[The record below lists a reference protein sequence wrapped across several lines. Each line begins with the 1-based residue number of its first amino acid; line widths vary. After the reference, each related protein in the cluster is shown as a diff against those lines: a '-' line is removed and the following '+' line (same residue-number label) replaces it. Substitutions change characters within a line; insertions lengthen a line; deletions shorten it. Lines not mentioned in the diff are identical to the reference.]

1 MARQRLRFL
10 CAICVSALA
19 LLGLLPAS
27 AQQSADPNLDLAK
40 RATVFIYQAKTSESA
55 LTVACIS
62 TGIII
67 SADGLILSNAGGIVP
82 SRQCDGDTLIVSLNV
97 DLDEPPIPKYRA
109 ELASAD
115 PGLDIA
121 LLRITRELDGR
132 LIARGEL
139 PILPFVEI
147 GNSDEVAIDDN
158 LTFVGYPDLGN
169 DPVSSARGTVTALL
183 AEPRG
188 GGGAWFKTRAE
199 IPGAMAGGGAYNSS
213 GELIGIPTNAP
224 LTGIA
229 SAANCRYLD
238 DTNRDGLV
246 NRSDYC
252 VPVGDFI
259 STIRPIGLAQSLIRG
274 AVLGLEAA
282 AVSSASVASAP
293 ATPMSPPRISRL
305 FFAPTVQGGMPAT
318 VIGSLPANARSLYL
332 FFDYDN
338 MTSDTV
344 YELRVTRDGI
354 PDRVFSLPPV
364 RWSGGEQGL
373 WYIGAREQAWA
384 NGAYEF
390 TLLIDGA
397 SAGSQQILVGGGNA
411 GRAQFSDIVFGTLD
425 QAGNLIG
432 NGSIVPIGSVAYA
445 RFLHANISAGTTW
458 SAIWYFRGTEFAR
471 TADVWSEGSHGSKV
485 VSVGPTGGL
494 LPGQYRLELY
504 IDGALSATSDFFVA
518 GLPGAPLPRVFTNLR
533 FVSASSPSEARL
545 APSAASFPGSISNLY
560 AVFDW
565 QRIEIGTPWTLR
577 WLVDEQVF
585 FQESYRWSLA
595 DSGAGFVVALPD
607 PSDGSYELQLLVN
620 NLLLADLTATVGI
633 GQLPIDRFARYE
645 GTVLSGSVI
654 DAATKQGIPNITIA
668 LISED
673 YAASEFEWKQEQLVA
688 LVTSDRN
695 GVFQFPRPLA
705 FDTPYSVVI
714 EADGYIPQAA
724 DGFSFTPNQPSAD
737 ITIEMARG

>member
-1 MARQRLRFL
+1 MTRQLPNIPRKI
-10 CAICVSALA
+10 CAILAALA
-19 LLGLLPAS
+19 LIVPAT
-27 AQQSADPNLDLAK
+27 AQRNADPNLEVAT
-40 RATVFIYQAKTSESA
+40 RGTVFIYQARTSDIALA
-55 LTVACIS
+55 LTCVS
-62 TGIII
+62 TGTLI
-67 SADGLILSNAGGIVP
+67 SADGLILTNAGGVVP
-82 SRQCDGDTLIVSLNV
+82 SRQCDGDALIISLNV

-109 ELASAD
+109 EIVSAD

-121 LLRITRELDGR
+121 LVRITRELDGR

-147 GNSDEVAIDDN
+147 GSSEDVTIDDN
-158 LTFVGYPDLGN
+158 LIFVGYPDIGN
-169 DPVSSARGTVTALL
+169 DPVAITRGTVTAFL

-188 GGGAWFKTRAE
+188 GSRTWFKTRAE
-199 IPGAMAGGGAYNSS
+199 IPGTMAGGGAYNSS

-224 LTGIA
+224 LTGV
-229 SAANCRYLD
+229 SSSTNCRYLD

-274 AVLGLEAA
+274 ARLGLEVAV
-282 AVSSASVASAP
+282 VSSASSP
-293 ATPMSPPRISRL
+293 TSSTPPPRISRL
-305 FFAPTVQGGMPAT
+305 FFAPSVQGAMPAT
-318 VIGSLPANARSLYL
+318 VVGSLPANARSLYL

-338 MTSDTV
+338 MTSETV

-364 RWSGGEQGL
+364 RWSGDEQGM

-397 SAGSQQILVGGGNA
+397 SAGSQQILVGGGA
-411 GRAQFSDIVFGTLD
+411 DSQGLFSDIVFGTLD
-425 QAGNLIG
+425 HAGNLIG
-432 NGSIVPIGSVAYA
+432 NGSIVPIGNIAYA
-445 RFLHANISAGTTW
+445 RFLHANMRAGTPW

-471 TADVWSEGSHGSKV
+471 TADTWSEESHGSKV
-485 VSVGPTGGL
+485 VSVGPAGGL

-518 GLPGAPLPRVFTNLR
+518 GSQGRPLPRVFTNLR
-533 FVSASSPSEARL
+533 FVSAGSPSEARI
-545 APSAASFPGSISNLY
+545 AHAASSFPGSITNLY
-560 AVFDW
+560 ALFDW
-565 QRIEIGTPWTLR
+565 QRIEAGTPWTLR

-585 FQESYRWSLA
+585 FQESYRWSMT
-595 DSGAGFVVALPD
+595 DSGADFVVAVRD
-607 PSDGSYELQLLVN
+607 PPDGSYEIQLLVN
-620 NLLLADLTATVGI
+620 NLLLADLPATIGI
-633 GQLPIDRFARYE
+633 GQLPIDRFAQFE
-645 GTVLSGSVI
+645 GTVLSGTVI
-654 DAATKQGIPNITIA
+654 DAATQKGIPNITIV

-673 YAASEFEWKQEQLVA
+673 YAASEFEWKQEQVVDLVS
-688 LVTSDRN
+688 SDRN
-695 GVFQFPRPLA
+695 GVFQFTRPLA

-714 EADGYIPQAA
+714 EADGYIPHAA
-724 DGFSFTPNQPSAD
+724 DGFSFKPSQPNAN
-737 ITIEMARG
+737 ITIEMVRG